1 MSNTLKWAT
10 LDNSDIITLTSNE
23 NNIHTINDSA
33 NSFNFL
39 SPTLFDKEY
48 MFNSWEV
55 EGFNESDNI
64 IEQSNGYTIFKNSV
78 LNYKP
83 GYISEVTVYFKDN
96 SSYSNGS
103 INKIIVAKHI
113 GDEMTILAYGVC
125 VESNINK
132 KIFKIKEEHYKNIKL
147 DSSYCADPKN
157 AISFIF
163 TSREFD
169 AIPGWEIGTTISDVE
184 MREYIERGYNNNST
198 GQPPPEKVLPII
210 YNLKSK
216 FDEASYQFIHSP
228 GNNSGLKDKSGTLK
242 YTLKIN
248 SNLREDLDEH
258 LFKDFRDY
266 HLTTTYKSKI
276 TDIEKRLENSSFR
289 TPILVT
295 NENQKNKNRCFS
307 RIYLSHDTLSINNLA
322 DIYNKKIKS
331 IKIPISLSNDWES
344 EHFNQW
350 KSYIENDNFEISLS
364 FYQNFY
370 EYLPYWTKKVALKK
384 TVDGNN
390 ILFEA
395 DFSNEEILY
404 PSENQVGL
412 YDAKMS
418 GIWIQ
423 IHNVDKI
430 SDAKKQQIACGYY
443 DNLQVSSEDK
453 IYLHSIYNTE
463 EKDIFDLLTPDIK
476 VYFDLDSTSE
486 LIDELYQKVSY
497 QANQINVIT
506 DSLKEQLEKNKEFAE
521 QINDTEKQNAILSDS
536 IKKLLNTA
544 NFETLTNDNDNYQ
557 FCKCTLRGNDS
568 PDSRTI
574 KGLYEGNCYLKS
586 IKFMVGGTHEGN
598 NDKSVYLAINVNGKN
613 YYSINAI
620 TLAGTSISPEWIFSI
635 RDSIILDGSELQMAL
650 ITEIPEDKNVNI
662 SNLISD
668 SYRLKAR
675 VLNSNDVISETSLYR
690 PNYGD
695 RFFSP
700 RVLFTFKYGTVYDII
715 AEEK

>member
-23 NNIHTINDSA
+23 NNTHTISNSS

-55 EGFNESDNI
+55 EGFNELNNDN
-64 IEQSNGYTIFKNSV
+64 EQSNGYTIFKNSV

-96 SSYSNGS
+96 SSYNNGS
-103 INKIIVAKHI
+103 IDKIILAKHV
-113 GDEMTILAYGVC
+113 GHEMTILAHGIC
-125 VESNINK
+125 TESNINK
-132 KIFKIKEEHYKNIKL
+132 KVFKIKEEHYKNIKL

-169 AIPGWEIGTTISDVE
+169 AISEWEIGITISDVK
-184 MREYIERGYNNNST
+184 MREHIERGYNNNST

-210 YNLKSK
+210 YSLRSK
-216 FDEASYQFIHSP
+216 FDEASYQFIHSN
-228 GNNSGLKDKSGTLK
+228 NNSGLKDKSGTLK

-248 SNLREDLDEH
+248 SNLREDIDEH
-258 LFKDFRDY
+258 LFKDFREH

-276 TDIEKRLENSSFR
+276 ADIEKRLENTSFK
-289 TPILVT
+289 TPILVAD
-295 NENQKNKNRCFS
+295 ENQKNKNRCFS
-307 RIYLSHDTLSINNLA
+307 RIYLSHDTLSNNNLV

-331 IKIPISLSNDWES
+331 VKIPINLSNTWES
-344 EHFNQW
+344 GHLSLW
-350 KSYIENDNFEISLS
+350 DSYIQNDNFEISLS
-364 FYQNFY
+364 FYQNPY

-404 PSENQVGL
+404 PSENQTGL
-412 YDAKMS
+412 NDAKMS
-418 GIWIQ
+418 GVWIQ
-423 IHNVDKI
+423 IHNADKI
-430 SDAKKQQIACGYY
+430 TDATKYQIACEYY
-443 DNLQVSSEDK
+443 DNLQVSLEDK
-453 IYLHSIYNTE
+453 IYLYSIYNID
-463 EKDIFDLLTPDIK
+463 EKDIFVPLTANIK
-476 VYFDLDSTSE
+476 VYFDLDSTSA

-586 IKFMVGGTHEGN
+586 IKFMVSWTHEGN
-598 NDKSVYLAINVNGKN
+598 NDKPIYLAINVNGKN

-635 RDSIILDGSELQMAL
+635 KDSIILDGSELQMAL

-668 SYRLKAR
+668 NYRLKAR

-690 PNYGD
+690 PGYGD

>member
-23 NNIHTINDSA
+23 NNIHTINDST

-96 SSYSNGS
+96 SSYNNGS
-103 INKIIVAKHI
+103 INKIIVAKHV
-113 GDEMTILAYGVC
+113 GDEMTILAHGVC

-132 KIFKIKEEHYKNIKL
+132 KVFKIKEEHYKNIKL

-184 MREYIERGYNNNST
+184 MRKLIEKGYGSNLIEE
-198 GQPPPEKVLPII
+198 PPPEKVLPII
-210 YNLKSK
+210 YNLRSK
-216 FDEASYQFIHSP
+216 FDEASYQFIHNN
-228 GNNSGLKDKSGTLK
+228 NNSALKDKSGTLK

-248 SNLREDLDEH
+248 SNLREDIDEH

-276 TDIEKRLENSSFR
+276 ADIEKRLEKVSFR
-289 TPILVT
+289 TPILAT
-295 NENQKNKNRCFS
+295 DENQKNKNRCFS
-307 RIYLSHDTLSINNLA
+307 RIYLSHDTLSINNLV

-331 IKIPISLSNDWES
+331 IKIPINLSNTWES
-344 EHFNQW
+344 GHLSQW
-350 KSYIENDNFEISLS
+350 DDYIKNDNFEISLS
-364 FYQNFY
+364 FYQNPY
-370 EYLPYWTKKVALKK
+370 EFLPYWTGKVALKK

-390 ILFEA
+390 IVFEA
-395 DFSNEEILY
+395 DFSNEEIIY
-404 PSENQVGL
+404 PSANQVGIA
-412 YDAKMS
+412 DGKMS

-423 IHNVDKI
+423 IHNADKVT
-430 SDAKKQQIACGYY
+430 DATKYQIACEYY
-443 DNLQVSSEDK
+443 DNLQVSLEDK

-463 EKDIFDLLTPDIK
+463 EKDIFVPLTANIK
-476 VYFDLDSTSE
+476 VYFDLDSTNE
-486 LIDELYQKVSY
+486 LIEKLYRKTINQE
-497 QANQINVIT
+497 NQINVIT

-521 QINDTEKQNAILSDS
+521 QIDDSEKQNAILSDS

-568 PDSRTI
+568 PDSRVI

-586 IKFMVGGTHEGN
+586 IKFMVGGIHEGS

-613 YYSINAI
+613 YYSINAV

-635 RDSIILDGSELQMAL
+635 KDSIILDGSELQMVL

-668 SYRLKAR
+668 NYRLKAR
-675 VLNSNDVISETSLYR
+675 VLNSNDVVSETSLYR
-690 PNYGD
+690 PAYGD
-695 RFFSP
+695 IFFSP
-700 RVLFTFKYGTVYDII
+700 RVLFAFKYGTVYDAI